1 MLAAVLFIIDP
12 LYLFTSGEVNID
24 VSIMPL

>member
-12 LYLFTSGEVNID
+12 LYLFASGAVNID
-24 VSIMPL
+24 VSNMPL